1 MNEALLT
8 LKPWLPALGAF
19 CFFTFLRYVYKHF
32 LLRLL
37 RRLTNVISFKNGE
50 DLIAAFEHPINAFL
64 YVAAFYAALN
74 AAPLDTNYWTS
85 FLDRVMRST
94 IVLCF
99 FWGCYNVSDTTHGIM
114 LDVL

>member
-1 MNEALLT
+1 MKGGIIMNEALLT

-74 AAPLDTNYWTS
+74 AAPHNS
-85 FLDRVMRST
+85 V
-94 IVLCF
+94 
-99 FWGCYNVSDTTHGIM
+99 
-114 LDVL
+114 